1 MIVQLSGNEKNILQ
15 YVIIVFD
22 KKNNKGSMSMNIISQ
37 NYHFEFKNLLK
48 KEISI
53 YIDSISDSIIDS
65 LFDSSNNNQI
75 SFLANLEEN
84 IKNILVKIV
93 VKLIEYYDTFRN
105 YKDRKSHFYFIDELL
120 DFDKYVKY
128 DSLLRATAIDYA
140 MKTNQ
145 KASGE
150 ITRDKF
156 NSIKEN
162 LYSFSD
168 NSIPRSTINRWI
180 KEWYI
185 PNIEYNPISIDSSML
200 YIMVDE
206 KWIHEQIYNREEI
219 DKD

>member
-1 MIVQLSGNEKNILQ
+1 
-15 YVIIVFD
+15 
-22 KKNNKGSMSMNIISQ
+22 
-37 NYHFEFKNLLK
+37 
-48 KEISI
+48 
-53 YIDSISDSIIDS
+53 
-65 LFDSSNNNQI
+65 
-75 SFLANLEEN
+75 
-84 IKNILVKIV
+84 
-93 VKLIEYYDTFRN
+93 
-105 YKDRKSHFYFIDELL
+105 
-120 DFDKYVKY
+120 
-128 DSLLRATAIDYA
+128 